1 MSKTRFSS
9 EWLRERGFAIVD
21 GKAVPVI
28 KAPLNTAYDLIGEE
42 EPKAPLVNLP
52 KAVRPKKT
60 NAEKSRKLYKTQRLN
75 QTEQKFREIL
85 ISRFPSSTVQ
95 PQFRIRITQYDAPAL
110 VHYTADFAVWTPEKN
125 GWTCRLW
132 EVKHAARPYHSD
144 ELTRPKMAG
153 AENPWVAEIWLAIYD
168 GNAFTEKLLS
178 TNQPIQ

>member
-28 KAPLNTAYDLIGEE
+28 KKPLKTAFDLLGEKD
-42 EPKAPLVNLP
+42 PKALCLNLD
-52 KAVRPKKT
+52 KAVQPEKT
-60 NAEKSRKLYKTQRLN
+60 KAKKSRKPEKTQRLN
-75 QTEQKFREIL
+75 QTEQKFQKIL

-95 PQFRIRITQYDAPAL
+95 PQFRIRITPYQTPSL

-168 GNAFTEKLLS
+168 GKAFTEKLLS
-178 TNQPIQ
+178 TNQPNQ